1 MVIIRPLRCWN
12 IRCMKFIT
20 KVDRNRVTG
29 WKTCSTSSRSLAC
42 HFCPLLLCLTLNFRI
57 SAYLRAQIITVGWES
72 MATTNCHVTRLMAA
86 LQDKTLPNDSPSLSF
101 QKKQKNKKTKKQKNK
116 TLHLALLWLK
126 DYHKRQRS
134 QLVRFSDLQ
143 KLMQK
148 IWTLSTSGNGR
159 CLFVFQTKLH

>member
-72 MATTNCHVTRLMAA
+72 MATTNCHVTCLMAA
-86 LQDKTLPNDSPSLSF
+86 LQDKTLP
-101 QKKQKNKKTKKQKNK
+101 KKNKKKQQKNE

-126 DYHKRQRS
+126 DYRKRQRS
-134 QLVRFSDLQ
+134 QLVQFSDLQ

-148 IWTLSTSGNGR
+148 IWTLSTSGNGQ